1 MGEGGGR
8 REGVV
13 EGERGWVGKGER
25 EGRESNLSLVNV
37 LHLCPMRLV
46 VPLELPEMRLTV
58 DSKCS

>member
-25 EGRESNLSLVNV
+25 VGEQF
-37 LHLCPMRLV
+37 
-46 VPLELPEMRLTV
+46 VPG
-58 DSKCS
+58 KCTAFVPYEASSAS